1 MASIGSIFAMR
12 SIRFDQTAIPR
23 KCCVDFISVC
33 KFLYTGWPFGETMNA
48 HAMVEIRKA
57 RYVSRLGALGKHNNT
72 NIELHASIH
81 ACMYIYMGIYIYVY
95 VYTLY
100 KYIYIYICIY
110 TWSSLEISF
119 FGLHRPTRQ
128 SEACFVGPL
137 GHCLASGGPSPTGYR
152 EQGPTSPAHDSKIDT
167 GIKPCIDRV
176 QNGNND
182 QQTHVHSS

>member
-72 NIELHASIH
+72 NIELHANIH
-81 ACMYIYMGIYIYVY
+81 ACIYMYIYVWIYIYICVCIH
-95 VYTLY
+95 
-100 KYIYIYICIY
+100 YIYIYICIY
-110 TWSSLEISF
+110 IYIYIYIYMYLHMVESRDIIYWIPQTDQTKRSVLCRSS
-119 FGLHRPTRQ
+119 
-128 SEACFVGPL
+128 
-137 GHCLASGGPSPTGYR
+137 GPSIGKWGSFSYR
-152 EQGPTSPAHDSKIDT
+152 LQGARAHFT
-167 GIKPCIDRV
+167 R
-176 QNGNND
+176 
-182 QQTHVHSS
+182 T

>member
-72 NIELHASIH
+72 NIELHANIH
-81 ACMYIYMGIYIYVY
+81 ACIYMYIYVWIYIYIYVC
-95 VYTLY
+95 VYIIY
-100 KYIYIYICIY
+100 IYIYMYIYIYIYIY
-110 TWSSLEISF
+110 IYVFTHGRVSRYHLLDSTD
-119 FGLHRPTRQ
+119 RPDKAKRALSVLWAIDWQVGVLLLQVTG
-128 SEACFVGPL
+128 SKGPL
-137 GHCLASGGPSPTGYR
+137 HPHMTA
-152 EQGPTSPAHDSKIDT
+152 K
-167 GIKPCIDRV
+167 
-176 QNGNND
+176 
-182 QQTHVHSS
+182 